1 MEPNLSENNKA
12 HGRIVIVGGSTAG
25 LIAAILLRNIG
36 FEVDLFERSS
46 ASLESRGAGI
56 VTHPELFSILHSAGI
71 RVDPNALGVGVPG
84 RRIFDLSGNISHEIA
99 LPQILTSWAHLYTL
113 LRDALPATVIHESK
127 TLSHVEETQ
136 DQVTAVFSDG
146 HKASGDILIGA
157 DGLFSTVRRQFLPLV
172 QPGYAGYVA
181 WRGLVEENTLS
192 ESTRAALCGH
202 FTFCLPAGEQMIGY
216 PISGLN
222 DDLRPG
228 HRRYNFVWYRP
239 AGQEELARLLTD
251 TKGIRHELSIPPN
264 RIRPEV
270 MVAMRSDAEHLLAPQ
285 FAEVV
290 RKTREPF
297 LQAILD
303 LEVPTMTPGKRV
315 AIIGDAAFVARPH
328 VGAGVT
334 KAAADA
340 NALAQAMSRYPGD
353 IAAALAL
360 FDQLRRPL
368 AAAVVTRARELGA
381 YMQAQI
387 LSIDERAMAEKY
399 RQPEAVISE
408 TAMPMRAVHQ

>member
-1 MEPNLSENNKA
+1 M
-12 HGRIVIVGGSTAG
+12 AG
-25 LIAAILLRNIG
+25 LFAAILLRHIG
-36 FEVDLFERSS
+36 FDVDLFERSS

-56 VTHPELFSILHSAGI
+56 VTHPELFSILHDAGI
-71 RVDPNALGVGVPG
+71 RVDPSALGVGVPG
-84 RRIFDLSGNISHEIA
+84 RRIFDLAGNVSHEIA
-99 LPQILTSWAHLYTL
+99 LPQVLTSWAHLYAV
-113 LRDALPATVIHESK
+113 LRDALPATVIHDSK
-127 TLSHVEETQ
+127 TLSHVEEGE
-136 DQVTAVFSDG
+136 DRVTAVFSDG
-146 HKASGDILIGA
+146 QKASGDILIGA
-157 DGLFSTVRRQFLPLV
+157 DGLFSTVRRQFLPQV

-181 WRGLVEENTLS
+181 WRGLVEESALS
-192 ESTRAALCGH
+192 ERTRAALCNH
-202 FTFCLPAGEQMIGY
+202 FTFCLPTGEQMVGY
-216 PISGLN
+216 PVSGVN

-251 TKGIRHELSIPPN
+251 TEGVRHELSIPPN

-270 MVAMRSDAEHLLAPQ
+270 MAAMRADAEYLLAPQ

-340 NALAQAMSRYPGD
+340 DALAQAMSRYQGD
-353 IAAALAL
+353 IAAALKF
-360 FDQLRRPL
+360 FDQLRRPQG
-368 AAAVVTRARELGA
+368 AAIVMRARELGA
-381 YMQAQI
+381 YMQAQV

-408 TAMPMRAVHQ
+408 TALAMRTVHQ